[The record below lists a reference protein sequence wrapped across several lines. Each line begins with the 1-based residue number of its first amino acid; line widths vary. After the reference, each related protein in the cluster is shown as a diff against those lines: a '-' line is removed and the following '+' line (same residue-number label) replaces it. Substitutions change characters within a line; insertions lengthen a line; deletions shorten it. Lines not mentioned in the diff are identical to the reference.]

1 MGNLMR
7 CIFCGLLQDEP
18 VGVKTC
24 DRCGGE
30 LVFEKD
36 RIKAFSGE
44 SADNLD
50 MLKDKAKEWG
60 AKTRYSAVQ
69 VSDAMAEFALK
80 GLKALF

>member
-7 CIFCGLLQDEP
+7 CLFCGLLQDEP

-36 RIKAFSGE
+36 RLKTFSGNSYISIQME
-44 SADNLD
+44 LD
-50 MLKDKAKEWG
+50 
-60 AKTRYSAVQ
+60 Q
-69 VSDAMAEFALK
+69 IFAPSERIVDRHVL
-80 GLKALF
+80 